1 MLKVGETYKIKMW
14 EDSEDGGLITEL
26 PDCKVTEAANTLVKI
41 QQGGRISQLSS
52 IPRLSHSCLL
62 NDRTDNGWAA

>member
-41 QQGGRISQLSS
+41 QQGSDKPIIINTAS
-52 IPRLSHSCLL
+52 IAFVSAERQ
-62 NDRTDNGWAA
+62 N